1 MDAEGK
7 KKKEKKTMGHFGL
20 FGPNVKLMMTYALNC
35 RLLR

>member
-7 KKKEKKTMGHFGL
+7 KKERKKDDGTCWTFRR
-20 FGPNVKLMMTYALNC
+20 NVKLMMTYEHNC